1 RSESGVD
8 FTLAAGIGH
17 EDLLAN
23 RVCCA
28 LQFVQLARN
37 IRAARMRKGSDQG
50 GVRNEFTQQPKA
62 LGSEILNPN
71 VGAGQIGLGSVQA
84 RDQTGSNRVEPY
96 YERNWDRRGR
106 GLGG

>member
-1 RSESGVD
+1 MMVDRRNAVPGRERDDLVALCEEKHVAQDDKGARAPLDERSESGVD

-62 LGSEILNPN
+62 LGSEILN
-71 VGAGQIGLGSVQA
+71 
-84 RDQTGSNRVEPY
+84 
-96 YERNWDRRGR
+96 
-106 GLGG
+106 